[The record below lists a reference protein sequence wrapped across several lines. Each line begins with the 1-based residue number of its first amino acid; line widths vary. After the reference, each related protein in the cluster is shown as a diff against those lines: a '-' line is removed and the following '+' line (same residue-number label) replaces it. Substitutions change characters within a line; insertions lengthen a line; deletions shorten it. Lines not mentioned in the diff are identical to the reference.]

1 MARQAGKLQQ
11 SVGRDAGVMEE
22 HTLFF
27 RKIKGQIRGIGR
39 GAALLLSASGC
50 EKSGRGMGQPGGGWT
65 TTPPPGGAVWL
76 TLTQGLHPWR

>member
-1 MARQAGKLQQ
+1 
-11 SVGRDAGVMEE
+11 MEE

-27 RKIKGQIRGIGR
+27 REFKGQIRGGCR

-50 EKSGRGMGQPGGGWT
+50 EESGLGMGQPGGGWT